1 MSKFILVGDVG
12 GTNAGLACAMWLTE
26 LSRIH
31 TYSANDYATLED
43 VIIHYLEDQ
52 HVSVNFTCMA
62 ILVLLPMTGV
72 EMTNH
77 SWAFSINS
85 MKLNLGLTNLEVIND
100 FQSCFNVY
108 SNASTIRLSKTWWRK

>member
-12 GTNAGLACAMWLTE
+12 GTNARLALCDVADGTI
-26 LSRIH
+26 SHIH

-52 HVSVNFTCMA
+52 HVSVSEACMA
-62 ILVLLPMTGV
+62 IACPITNDWV

-85 MKLNLGLTNLEVIND
+85 MKLNLGLTN
-100 FQSCFNVY
+100 
-108 SNASTIRLSKTWWRK
+108 RLC